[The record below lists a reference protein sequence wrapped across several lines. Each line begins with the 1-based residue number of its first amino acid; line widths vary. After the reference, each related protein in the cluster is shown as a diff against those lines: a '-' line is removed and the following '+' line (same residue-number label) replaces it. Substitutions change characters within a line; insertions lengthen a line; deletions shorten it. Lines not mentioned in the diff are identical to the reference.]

1 MMAIKH
7 GINNWCHLVYLYLS
21 VLFRLD
27 ENEISGAAA
36 APTAHS
42 SRPLHG
48 NNYELSEFDA
58 RGPTY
63 RYERPHAIT

>member
-1 MMAIKH
+1 MMAIKYE
-7 GINNWCHLVYLYLS
+7 INWCLWC
-21 VLFRLD
+21 LFRLD

-36 APTAHS
+36 TAAVS

-63 RYERPHAIT
+63 RYDFIPHAIT

>member
-1 MMAIKH
+1 M
-7 GINNWCHLVYLYLS
+7 CLCSLS
-21 VLFRLD
+21 VHLD

-36 APTAHS
+36 PPTAHS

-48 NNYELSEFDA
+48 NNYELSELTEFDA

-63 RYERPHAIT
+63 RYDLPHAIT